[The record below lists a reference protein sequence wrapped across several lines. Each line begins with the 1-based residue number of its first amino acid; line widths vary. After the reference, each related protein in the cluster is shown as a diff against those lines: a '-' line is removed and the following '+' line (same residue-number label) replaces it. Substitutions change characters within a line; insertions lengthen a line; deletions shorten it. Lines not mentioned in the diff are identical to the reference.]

1 VLTLCGRPGADAED
15 YGPWS
20 RRTSRRSRR
29 SSETSSGLTKSAVW
43 VIEPAGGDEEPSTRR
58 ARYSAGTATWE
69 TPAAAPTGSGCATP
83 AGTAGGTVGG
93 TVQLNSATLEQLD
106 TRPGIGPVT
115 TELRNLLT
123 GR

>member
-1 VLTLCGRPGADAED
+1 M
-15 YGPWS
+15 W
-20 RRTSRRSRR
+20 
-29 SSETSSGLTKSAVW
+29 ETS
-43 VIEPAGGDEEPSTRR
+43 
-58 ARYSAGTATWE
+58 
-69 TPAAAPTGSGCATP
+69 AAAPTGSGCATP

-106 TRPGIGPVT
+106 TVPGIGLVT